1 MLKIICITSYMLLK
15 IELLVKGK
23 CQLVSG
29 TIVVAPLNIKAKKP
43 NKMLATIK
51 CLSATTSAAVIGH
64 VTL

>member
-1 MLKIICITSYMLLK
+1 MLLK